1 LSVSVYGPDNSIKI
15 NKIVCR
21 LNNRQRFKDDTKRCL
36 MENLIPT
43 NVPSPEEY
51 VLEADGKIKLEHANF
66 TQALKAG
73 FELKQKFPLMQIKV
87 HNENE

>member
-1 LSVSVYGPDNSIKI
+1 
-15 NKIVCR
+15 
-21 LNNRQRFKDDTKRCL
+21 
-36 MENLIPT
+36 MENITTT

-73 FELKQKFPLMQIKV
+73 FELKQKFPHMQLKV
-87 HNENE
+87 YDRNERVGYQMMGNQMRK

>member
-1 LSVSVYGPDNSIKI
+1 
-15 NKIVCR
+15 
-21 LNNRQRFKDDTKRCL
+21 

-43 NVPSPEEY
+43 NVPPSEEY

-73 FELKQKFPLMQIKV
+73 FELKQKFPLMQLKV
-87 HNENE
+87 YDANE

>member
-1 LSVSVYGPDNSIKI
+1 
-15 NKIVCR
+15 
-21 LNNRQRFKDDTKRCL
+21 

-87 HNENE
+87 HNANE